1 MDIGK
6 IVEVGERKPDVPAL
20 PLRPL
25 RPGPHVQPAHA
36 APQTLAPEPAPAA
49 ADVSPAS
56 ATR

>member
-36 APQTLAPEPAPAA
+36 APQTLAPAA